1 MQKKISLIL
10 CLSLMLTML
19 SGCSIID
26 ILVQSVTTKT
36 SILLEVAKVY
46 SDYVIAYP
54 VGRVMRSIEPS
65 EPIIIPHKQEAAY
78 PMEFGFVPDVLVYPE
93 NPAEPL
99 SGYIYSIESNYLDVS
114 AIRNFDDTALQVG
127 DQLTVAFDEGDMN
140 LANNTIIAK
149 SINVKFVND
158 MDFNELESDDLILGD
173 PYKYNVDCNDMSVY
187 SLISIL
193 MEYGTVHCTEGN
205 NELWLFKGYETSITV
220 FFENRTHAGISIYQ
234 YPSNAEMMIDAY
246 NMNKDG
252 EYNGKAYPLQEYY
265 FKIGKII
272 LEVRDSNEASDY
284 DAGKLLEILKTHIGD
299 PYARTFPKDNFIENE

>member
-1 MQKKISLIL
+1 MQKKINLIL

-26 ILVQSVTTKT
+26 ILVQSVSTKT
-36 SILLEVAKVY
+36 SILLDVAKVY
-46 SDYVIAYP
+46 RDYAIAYP

-93 NPAEPL
+93 NPNEPL
-99 SGYIYSIESNYLDVS
+99 SGYVYSVENNYLDVS
-114 AIRNFDDTALQVG
+114 AIKNFDDTALQVG

-140 LANNTIIAK
+140 LENNTIIAK
-149 SINVKFVND
+149 SINVKSVND